1 MPVER
6 VSRGFK
12 DISMSFEVNP
22 INNDI
27 IGVKNDTA
35 IARSIRN
42 LVFTVPGERFFNEDL
57 GSKVSQVLFDTVD
70 DISAASIKDEIEETI
85 IKYEP
90 RVELKDIRVEPDF
103 DNHNFNVTIVY
114 DVVGIDEAQ
123 FFDSHLIK
131 MCKKLANKNTR
142 VIVAG
147 LDSDYRGS
155 PFGPMPDIMCESD
168 YLDKLTAICVTC
180 GNPASFTQRITE
192 QLEQVVIGETDIYE
206 ARCRNCFEPPKK

>member
-57 GSKVSQVLFDTVD
+57 GSRVSEILFDVLD
-70 DISAASIKDEIEETI
+70 EISASSIRDEIEETI

-90 RVELKDIRVEPDF
+90 RVKLDNVQVKPNYDNNEF
-103 DNHNFNVTIVY
+103 DVTITY
-114 DVVGIDEAQ
+114 DIIGIDALPQ
-123 FFDSHLIK
+123 QLNFALQS
-131 MCKKLANKNTR
+131 TR
-142 VIVAG
+142 
-147 LDSDYRGS
+147 
-155 PFGPMPDIMCESD
+155 
-168 YLDKLTAICVTC
+168 
-180 GNPASFTQRITE
+180 
-192 QLEQVVIGETDIYE
+192 
-206 ARCRNCFEPPKK
+206 

>member
-42 LVFTVPGERFFNEDL
+42 LIFTVPGERFFNQDL
-57 GSKVSQVLFDTVD
+57 GSKVSQILFDTVD
-70 DISAASIKDEIEETI
+70 EISASAIRDEIEDTI

-90 RVELKDIRVEPDF
+90 RVKIKDIRVKPDF
-103 DNHNFNVTIVY
+103 DNYTFDVTIVY
-114 DVVGIDEAQ
+114 DIVGIDALTQ
-123 FFDSHLIK
+123 QLNFALQP
-131 MCKKLANKNTR
+131 TR
-142 VIVAG
+142 
-147 LDSDYRGS
+147 
-155 PFGPMPDIMCESD
+155 
-168 YLDKLTAICVTC
+168 
-180 GNPASFTQRITE
+180 
-192 QLEQVVIGETDIYE
+192 
-206 ARCRNCFEPPKK
+206 